1 MFPRPDTVSIV
12 ACGPSALDCGAA
24 RAPGMVIAVNGAIDH
39 VRYDVAL
46 TMDGRFSRNRW
57 QALRGR
63 QAFVRRS
70 AWAHAEAAEATP
82 WLALRIYDCDREQTE
97 FADNDR
103 DNAGVWKLNGGHS
116 GYNALN
122 LAFNLMPRRVYL
134 YGFDM
139 DEPTHFFGEYPWAHE
154 AARNNANKF
163 EIWRKEMVHASGQF
177 RRRRIEVYNTN
188 RLSAIK
194 AFPHGTPGT

>member
-24 RAPGMVIAVNGAIDH
+24 RAPGMVIAVNGAAAH

-46 TMDGRFSRNRW
+46 TMDGRYSRNRW
-57 QALRGR
+57 REHRGR
-63 QAFVRRS
+63 QWFVRRS
-70 AWAHAEAAEATP
+70 AWQHAMNAGATP
-82 WLALRIYDCDREQTE
+82 WDGLHVYDCDREQTE
-97 FADNDR
+97 FARGLHDV
-103 DNAGVWKLNGGHS
+103 GVWTLNGSNS

-122 LAFNLMPRRVYL
+122 LAYSLRPRRVYL

-139 DEPTHFFGEYPWAHE
+139 GEPEHFFGEYPWSHE
-154 AARNNANKF
+154 AAGNNTAKF
-163 EIWRKEMVHASGQF
+163 KDWRKEMVHASGQF
-177 RRRRIEVYNTN
+177 RRAGIQVYNTN
-188 RLSAIK
+188 RLSNIK